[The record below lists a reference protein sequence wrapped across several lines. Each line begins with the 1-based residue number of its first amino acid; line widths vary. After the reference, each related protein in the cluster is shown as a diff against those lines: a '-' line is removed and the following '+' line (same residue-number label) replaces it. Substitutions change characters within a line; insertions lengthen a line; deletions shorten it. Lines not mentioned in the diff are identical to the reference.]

1 MSSSID
7 MQNSRATR
15 ILGQLCLAGY
25 KPLGRGMV
33 EEAYLLILHDPL
45 SLIKDGAA

>member
-1 MSSSID
+1 
-7 MQNSRATR
+7 MQYRRATR

-33 EEAYLLILHDPL
+33 EDALLLIRHNPVP
-45 SLIKDGAA
+45 LIKYGAA